1 MWCHIINANPLAFF
15 SLLLVCDHPDPGL
28 RTFASLDGELLSNL
42 QLQVSEG
49 VKKGLSDARRLLMQK
64 FSSGFDLVQNV
75 DGGDDNEVSMPKWR
89 ALMRYAAHSLIALSL
104 SCRSWWQDYGA
115 H

>member
-1 MWCHIINANPLAFF
+1 MH
-15 SLLLVCDHPDPGL
+15 HYY
-28 RTFASLDGELLSNL
+28 GELLSNL

-64 FSSGFDLVQNV
+64 FSSGLDLVENV
-75 DGGDDNEVSMPKWR
+75 DGMDDKEISMSKWR
-89 ALMRYAAHSLIALSL
+89 ALMRSAAHSLTALFL
-104 SCRSWWQDYGA
+104 SCRSWWQDYGT